1 MCLAKAYL
9 GDIDGGN
16 LILEDVALLRIEGER
31 LLLWSLFGEQKE
43 VEGLIK
49 EVDFQN
55 SKLVIEKLA

>member
-9 GDIDGGN
+9 SEDGGGD
-16 LILEDVALLRIEGER
+16 LVMEEVALLRIKGKK